1 MSSRQEVQ
9 TQECI
14 RRWFFLQGHK
24 HEAEMYTETG
34 NDPNQK
40 GGQIDWRRDMNI
52 LNLLKGNRKQPLIE
66 QY

>member
-9 TQECI
+9 TQECL
-14 RRWFFLQGHK
+14 RLWFFLQAHK
-24 HEAEMYTETG
+24 HETEMYTETG

-52 LNLLKGNRKQPLIE
+52 LNPL
-66 QY
+66 